1 MRTALGGGA
10 RLAWRRVH
18 RYAGGMPI
26 AVRFAAAR
34 AAGVFLGFCA
44 VVPADEALTDPG
56 KLPEADAS
64 SPAAVDWL
72 TQSGGFPTV
81 LGQTAAGKTVVLG
94 NGLLRREWRI
104 DPAVATVSLR
114 DETTG
119 HEFLRATGPEAFVT
133 LGGKEYAVGGL
144 SGQRSTNFLAAA
156 EIAGLKPVEGS
167 FRLERMS
174 SGPVR
179 ERFAWKRHASWI
191 SQDAAWP
198 PAGKEVVFHYRGPEG
213 TPAAGVTVEVHY
225 ELYDGLP
232 CMGKWLTVTN
242 GGGAPVMLDAFRL
255 ETLRVTEADADVE
268 DPWRFAVPPLHVETD
283 FTTGAMS
290 NAAAQNQ
297 TVSWTTDE
305 AHHTQTN
312 YGNKS
317 LCVLRVAPP
326 QGPARELMPGGSL
339 TTFRVWLMPL
349 TSGEADRNALA
360 LGRFYR
366 TTAPWTAENP
376 LMFHLVKSDIASC
389 RRAIDQMAETGFEML
404 ILSFGSG
411 FNLESTDPAY
421 FAAYKEQVTDY
432 AAQKGIVVG
441 TYSLLSSRR
450 ISDEHDVINPQTG
463 KPGGFAKFGNAPC
476 LCSQWGL
483 DHFAQLRRN
492 LTAAGFL
499 VHEHD
504 GSYPGDPCASAA
516 HPGHKGFADSRWNQ
530 WEQITR
536 YYQWCRAEG
545 IYLNVPDWY
554 FLHGSSRNSMG
565 YREDNWSLPRA
576 MQEIIERQNITDGT
590 RYKLPSMGWMHL
602 PLTQYHGGGAAATY
616 EPLAEHRADYA
627 LRLASLLGGGVTGV
641 VRGTRLYDSPETLA
655 VVQREV
661 AFYKAHRAIL
671 DSALLPLRR
680 ADGRDWDGWIHV
692 NPALPEAALAMLFNS
707 LEEPLTRRIT
717 LPMRY
722 AGLKGQATVR
732 INGGEPKTVTLNAAG
747 ETVLELTLAG
757 RSATSVTV
765 TR

>member
-1 MRTALGGGA
+1 LDRYQSDLLAAVEHTSEVDALSVGLTPPNLHIETEMA
-10 RLAWRRVH
+10 M
-18 RYAGGMPI
+18 GGMTSQGANRHSYRWVADPQYDSQVNYEKKTPCLLEI
-26 AVRFAAAR
+26 GSDLGPSQSIAAKSIWESYRSWVLLYDSTDRERSGLAVR
-34 AAGVFLGFCA
+34 
-44 VVPADEALTDPG
+44 
-56 KLPEADAS
+56 KM
-64 SPAAVDWL
+64 
-72 TQSGGFPTV
+72 
-81 LGQTAAGKTVVLG
+81 
-94 NGLLRREWRI
+94 
-104 DPAVATVSLR
+104 
-114 DETTG
+114 
-119 HEFLRATGPEAFVT
+119 
-133 LGGKEYAVGGL
+133 
-144 SGQRSTNFLAAA
+144 
-156 EIAGLKPVEGS
+156 
-167 FRLERMS
+167 FR
-174 SGPVR
+174 
-179 ERFAWKRHASWI
+179 
-191 SQDAAWP
+191 
-198 PAGKEVVFHYRGPEG
+198 
-213 TPAAGVTVEVHY
+213 
-225 ELYDGLP
+225 
-232 CMGKWLTVTN
+232 
-242 GGGAPVMLDAFRL
+242 
-255 ETLRVTEADADVE
+255 
-268 DPWRFAVPPLHVETD
+268 
-283 FTTGAMS
+283 
-290 NAAAQNQ
+290 
-297 TVSWTTDE
+297 
-305 AHHTQTN
+305 
-312 YGNKS
+312 
-317 LCVLRVAPP
+317 
-326 QGPARELMPGGSL
+326 
-339 TTFRVWLMPL
+339 
-349 TSGEADRNALA
+349 ALA
-360 LGRFYR
+360 
-366 TTAPWTAENP
+366 PWVTENP
-376 LMFHLVKSDIASC
+376 LMMHLVASDETSVI
-389 RRAIDQMAETGFEML
+389 RAIDQCHEVGFEML

-554 FLHGSSRNSMG
+554 ILHGSNRNSMG

-692 NPALPEAALAMLFNS
+692 NPALPEPALAMLFNS
-707 LEEPLTRRIT
+707 LEDPMVRRIT
-717 LPMRY
+717 LPLRY
-722 AGLKGQATVR
+722 AGLKGQATLR
-732 INGGEPKTVTLNAAG
+732 INGGAPRTVTLNAAG
-747 ETVLELTLAG
+747 EAVMELTLAA

-765 TR
+765 GQ

>member
-1 MRTALGGGA
+1 MNADGPGRRRETCVAA
-10 RLAWRRVH
+10 RAQVC
-18 RYAGGMPI
+18 GGMPI

-34 AAGVFLGFCA
+34 AVGVFLGFCA

-56 KLPEADAS
+56 KLPEAAAS

-72 TQSGGFPTV
+72 TQSGGFPAV

-104 DPAVATVSLR
+104 EPGVATVSLR

-213 TPAAGVTVEVHY
+213 TPAAGVMVEVHY

-242 GGGAPVMLDAFRL
+242 GSGAPVMLDAFRL

-290 NAAAQNQ
+290 NA
-297 TVSWTTDE
+297 
-305 AHHTQTN
+305 
-312 YGNKS
+312 
-317 LCVLRVAPP
+317 
-326 QGPARELMPGGSL
+326 
-339 TTFRVWLMPL
+339 
-349 TSGEADRNALA
+349 
-360 LGRFYR
+360 
-366 TTAPWTAENP
+366 
-376 LMFHLVKSDIASC
+376 
-389 RRAIDQMAETGFEML
+389 
-404 ILSFGSG
+404 
-411 FNLESTDPAY
+411 
-421 FAAYKEQVTDY
+421 

-641 VRGTRLYDSPETLA
+641 VRGTRLYDSAETLE
-655 VVQREV
+655 VVRREV